1 MNHPMLI
8 DTDTLQKQLG
18 KPGLLVIDVRGDAA
32 YEYGGPLSRGGPNT
46 PHPYIAHMPGA
57 VHTTW
62 HQYSDPKAVAK
73 GLLDP
78 DATRME
84 QKMRT
89 LGLNQDSEVVIYSN

>member
-8 DTDTLQKQLG
+8 DTATLEKQLRR
-18 KPGLLVIDVRGDAA
+18 PGLVVIDVRGDAA
-32 YEYGGPLSRGGPNT
+32 YEYGG
-46 PHPYIAHMPGA
+46 HIPGA

-78 DATRME
+78 ELHCYRK
-84 QKMRT
+84 QLVGRYK
-89 LGLNQDSEVVIYSN
+89 NQDLLV